1 MRSSDQVIPRH
12 LAGQTPAGSGLGSNP
27 VISSADQRDR
37 SVAGVIGATVAAAG
51 AVSDA
56 FGVIGSG
63 NLIVTNALCA
73 GGARFHHAR
82 HEGGAICMAD
92 GYARV
97 SGRLGVC
104 SVHQGPGLTNTL
116 TGLTEA
122 VKSRT
127 PLLVL
132 AGEAPSAATHSNFR
146 IDADG
151 LIAAVGAIPARI
163 TDPASAAAE
172 AARAVTMATAQ
183 RRPVVL
189 LMPVDV
195 QAQPGVVAPESP
207 PPPAPPSGELDED
220 TLERTA
226 AALEAAHRP
235 LILAGRG
242 AVVAGA
248 GPALR
253 ALGERCGALLAT
265 SAPAHGLF
273 TGDPAALGISGGFA
287 SPAAA
292 RLIGQADLVLLAGAS
307 ANHWTTRHGRLLA
320 PGVTVVQIDEDPAA
334 FGRHVAVDI
343 PVSGDVRRVAE
354 RLTGLVTPGQRWR
367 ATRQHLTGWRSESFT
382 DAGTAETIDPRT
394 LSIELERRLPE
405 DRVVALD
412 SGHLT
417 GWPAMYL
424 TVPDARRWVFT
435 NGFQAVGLG
444 LGNAIGAAIARPG
457 AVTVA
462 ALGDGG
468 TFMALPELETAAR
481 LGLRLLVVVYDDR
494 AYGAEVHHFAPLGHD
509 VSRVQFPDADLAAIA
524 RATGCDGATVR
535 SVEDLAALDGW
546 LAGPAD
552 SGPLV
557 LDCKVSPDV
566 CAEWLSEAFRG
577 G

>member
-1 MRSSDQVIPRH
+1 VSSP
-12 LAGQTPAGSGLGSNP
+12 AGQRN
-27 VISSADQRDR
+27 R
-37 SVAGVIGATVAAAG
+37 SVADVIGATVAAAG

-63 NLIVTNALCA
+63 NLVVTNALCA
-73 GGARFHHAR
+73 AGARFHHAR

-104 SVHQGPGLTNTL
+104 TVHQGPGLTNAL
-116 TGLTEA
+116 TGLSEA

-132 AGEAPSAATHSNFR
+132 AGEAPADAIHSNFR
-146 IDADG
+146 IDAEG
-151 LIAAVGAIPARI
+151 LLASVGAIPARV
-163 TDPASAAAE
+163 TGSDAAAAE
-172 AARAVTMATAQ
+172 AERAVALATAE

-189 LMPVDV
+189 MMPIDV
-195 QAQPGVVAPESP
+195 QAQRVAAEVPGLVSRTDALTASAVTPPSP
-207 PPPAPPSGELDED
+207 PGGLDED
-220 TLERTA
+220 ALDRAA

-242 AVVAGA
+242 AVMAGA
-248 GPALR
+248 GRALR

-320 PGVTVVQIDEDPAA
+320 PGATIVQIDEDPAA
-334 FGRHVAVDI
+334 FGRHVAVD
-343 PVSGDVRRVAE
+343 VAVAGDVGQVAA
-354 RLTGLVTPGQRWR
+354 RLIALVPPAQRWR
-367 ATRQHLTGWRSESFT
+367 ATRQHLTGWRGEPYQ
-382 DAGTAETIDPRT
+382 DAGTREAIDPRT

-405 DRVVALD
+405 DRVVAVD

-444 LGNAIGAAIARPG
+444 LGNAIGAAIARPE

-468 TFMALPELETAAR
+468 AFMALPELETAAR
-481 LGLRLLVVVYDDR
+481 LELRLLVVIYDDH

-509 VSRVQFPDADLAAIA
+509 VGLVRFPDADLAAIA
-524 RATGCDGATVR
+524 RAAGCAGATVR
-535 SVEDLAALDGW
+535 GVEDLAALDAW
-546 LAGPAD
+546 LAAPG

>member
-1 MRSSDQVIPRH
+1 MIPPAAQDKPGRGLASAAVSRPTDQH
-12 LAGQTPAGSGLGSNP
+12 
-27 VISSADQRDR
+27 DR
-37 SVAGVIGATVAAAG
+37 SVAEVIGETVARAG
-51 AVSDA
+51 SVDEA

-63 NLIVTNALCA
+63 NLIVTNALYA

-82 HEGGAICMAD
+82 HEGGAIGMAD

-104 SVHQGPGLTNTL
+104 TVHQGPGLTNTL

-127 PLLVL
+127 PLIVL
-132 AGEAPSAATHSNFR
+132 AGEAPAAAVHSNFR
-146 IDADG
+146 IDAEA
-151 LIAAVGAIPARI
+151 LVASVGAIPARI
-163 TDPASAAAE
+163 TAAETAAAE
-172 AARAVTMATAQ
+172 AARAVAVAGGE

-189 LMPVDV
+189 LMPIDV
-195 QAQPGVVAPESP
+195 QAEPGSSAADPLP
-207 PPPAPPSGELDED
+207 PLPPLPPRSAGEVDDETLD
-220 TLERTA
+220 RAA
-226 AALEAAHRP
+226 AALDSAHRP

-242 AVVAGA
+242 AVMAGA

-253 ALGERCGALLAT
+253 ALGERSGALLAT

-320 PGVTVVQIDEDPAA
+320 PGATIVQIDEDPDA

-343 PVSGDVRRVAE
+343 AVAGDVGRVAE
-354 RLTGLVTPGQRWR
+354 RLTGLVTPGERWR
-367 ATRQHLTGWRSESFT
+367 ATRQHLTGWRSESFA
-382 DAGTAETIDPRT
+382 DAGTADTIDPRT

-405 DRVVALD
+405 DRVVAVD

-424 TVPDARRWVFT
+424 TVPDARRWVFS

-444 LGNAIGAAIARPG
+444 LGNAIGAAIARPE

-468 TFMALPELETAAR
+468 AFMALPELETAAR
-481 LGLRLLVVVYDDR
+481 LKLKLLVVVYDDL

-509 VSRVQFPDADLAAIA
+509 VERVRFPDADLAAIA
-524 RATGCDGATVR
+524 RAAGCAGTIVR
-535 SVEDLAALDGW
+535 HVDDLRALDEWLAAV
-546 LAGPAD
+546 P
-552 SGPLV
+552 SGPLL
-557 LDCKVSPDV
+557 LDAKVSPDV